1 MTPFFFLLLQNKA
14 HSASGVGEQPALGLP
29 GNHWETS
36 HAFWKVIP
44 FVACL
49 PPLACFLP
57 ARAGSGGQSPANAVP
72 ASSPGNDSK
81 VSLGEN
87 CWELQEIKKFL
98 QYQPTSQSQSV
109 VSQPLLHSE
118 VRPARF
124 LKSNFQP
131 REGSLGGL
139 KPYLL
144 LCFVN
149 LELITLPL
157 SLLPRVWLSPRP
169 HQSEP

>member
-1 MTPFFFLLLQNKA
+1 MGNFSCILEGDPICSLPSSSGLLFACESWFGWPIAGKCRPCK
-14 HSASGVGEQPALGLP
+14 QP
-29 GNHWETS
+29 
-36 HAFWKVIP
+36 
-44 FVACL
+44 
-49 PPLACFLP
+49 
-57 ARAGSGGQSPANAVP
+57 R
-72 ASSPGNDSK
+72 NDSK

-149 LELITLPL
+149 LELITQPL